1 MKSLKGAN
9 VYITGGSSGIGLA
22 FAKLA
27 AQHGANI
34 AIIARDITKLEDARK
49 IIKKCCAGDNQK
61 VEAYSIDVCNPKKL
75 YKAIPDII
83 KKSGNPDVLVCAAGV
98 GLSNYFENIRD
109 DDFKQ
114 LMDINVFGIWYTL
127 KAFYPYMKG
136 RKTNC
141 VLLSSLAGLIGVY
154 SYSAYGTSK
163 FAVFGLADCLRS
175 EFKENGI
182 ALSVICPPEVDTPF
196 LQAELATI
204 PATAKRIK
212 KITGVLSADTI
223 AKAILKAVQK
233 NTYMVVPGFMGKL
246 TWLLHRLGNGFGTR
260 LITDIIVR
268 YSK

>member
-1 MKSLKGAN
+1 
-9 VYITGGSSGIGLA
+9 
-22 FAKLA
+22 
-27 AQHGANI
+27 
-34 AIIARDITKLEDARK
+34 
-49 IIKKCCAGDNQK
+49 
-61 VEAYSIDVCNPKKL
+61 
-75 YKAIPDII
+75 
-83 KKSGNPDVLVCAAGV
+83 
-98 GLSNYFENIRD
+98 
-109 DDFKQ
+109 
-114 LMDINVFGIWYTL
+114 
-127 KAFYPYMKG
+127 
-136 RKTNC
+136 NC